1 MRARRG
7 REVAGVSGRA
17 SIAECYRTRAPAF
30 RPMVYRH
37 AVTEQDKERLS
48 VIIPAKNEAATLP
61 AILDRVR
68 PYCGE
73 LVVVDGRSVDETREV
88 AAGRGARV
96 LVDDGRGKGAAMRLA
111 AREASREILIFLDA
125 DGSHDP
131 DDVPRVA
138 APVLSGEYDLVIG
151 SRRRGGS
158 DELHSSFFEFIRLM
172 GSEIIGLAI
181 NYRFG
186 KRLTDY
192 QNGLRAIRR
201 DVMNQLGTTQN
212 TFTIEQEMSIKCIKR
227 GFRVGE
233 VPAHEYRR
241 QAGHSHIV
249 VWKVGWLYVWSVLKE
264 MI

>member
-1 MRARRG
+1 ML
-7 REVAGVSGRA
+7 
-17 SIAECYRTRAPAF
+17 APGISDA
-30 RPMVYRH
+30 MVYRSGPM
-37 AVTEQDKERLS
+37 TPDERERVS
-48 VIIPAKNEAATLP
+48 VIIPAKDEAATLP
-61 AILDRVR
+61 ALIERVR
-68 PYCGE
+68 PYCSE
-73 LVVVDGRSVDETREV
+73 LIVVDGHSRDATRDV
-88 AAGRGARV
+88 ATG
-96 LVDDGRGKGAAMRLA
+96 LGKGGALRLA
-111 AREASREILIFLDA
+111 AREATREILVFIDA

-138 APVLSGEYDLVIG
+138 APVLSGEFDLVIG

-186 KRLTDY
+186 RRLTDY

-201 DVMNQLGTTQN
+201 DVMNSLGTTQE
-212 TFTIEQEMSIKCIKR
+212 TFTIEQEMSIKCIKH

-249 VWKVGWLYVWSVLKE
+249 VWRVGWLYVWSVLKE
-264 MI
+264 MW